1 MLQSQVTTFDF
12 FLRENGCNTP
22 TSCKNTFKILFL
34 YLTLFPI
41 LSFFFFNS
49 SSKCFLLNRISRER
63 TADNIRLN
71 KIIFRY
77 SKRKYYH
84 HFFLVWS
91 LLVVT
96 LVLPIGPRPA
106 GKTNDFDLELLDR
119 RCVLEAPFQ
128 TVTIYTPQKDLSLLT
143 FTALLLATLIANWPF
158 SVNKSLHILTSAVV
172 FHKTSY
178 LYSRQQFDSLF
189 YRRRFY
195 ILQIRNIAFWGK
207 LASFKYSSKIL
218 HNSWWI
224 NTHFVLEME

>member
-1 MLQSQVTTFDF
+1 M
-12 FLRENGCNTP
+12 
-22 TSCKNTFKILFL
+22 
-34 YLTLFPI
+34 TLFPI

-84 HFFLVWS
+84 HFFFS
-91 LLVVT
+91 L
-96 LVLPIGPRPA
+96 IAFSCDSSFAHRSKA
-106 GKTNDFDLELLDR
+106 EKTNDFDLELFDR
-119 RCVLEAPFQ
+119 RYVLEAPFQ

-178 LYSRQQFDSLF
+178 LYSRQQFDSLL

-195 ILQIRNIAFWGK
+195 ILKIRNIAFWGK